1 MVLPP
6 QPRWGRWYLH
16 VTVSLL
22 SGSLEVSA
30 RLTSVDGFE
39 LLVKVLEANKA
50 LLQRRTD
57 QRQAFG
63 EGAPTNNQGFVE
75 GDDKDRRVGDRGF
88 DFD

>member
-30 RLTSVDGFE
+30 RLTSADGFE

-50 LLQRRTD
+50 LFAKAAATKSLAKADRSATSLRRGRTD
-57 QRQAFG
+57 QQSRIC
-63 EGAPTNNQGFVE
+63 
-75 GDDKDRRVGDRGF
+75 RRR
-88 DFD
+88 